1 MEINSKTL
9 VTVGTIVGIMAG
21 SFGMW
26 FTLKDRMEKQIE
38 TRVTRDI
45 NIETRIAR
53 LEERFESLRSEVWTQ
68 RANSEKK

>member
-1 MEINSKTL
+1 MNPKTL
-9 VTVGTIVGIMAG
+9 ATFATIIGIMAG

-45 NIETRIAR
+45 TVETRIAR
-53 LEERFESLRSEVWTQ
+53 LEERLESLKSELWSQ
-68 RANSEKK
+68 KSINK

>member
-1 MEINSKTL
+1 MNSKTL
-9 VTVGTIVGIMAG
+9 ATLATIIGIMAG

-45 NIETRIAR
+45 KIETRIAR
-53 LEERFESLRSEVWTQ
+53 LEERLESIRSEVWTQ
-68 RANSEKK
+68 RTNSTNQ